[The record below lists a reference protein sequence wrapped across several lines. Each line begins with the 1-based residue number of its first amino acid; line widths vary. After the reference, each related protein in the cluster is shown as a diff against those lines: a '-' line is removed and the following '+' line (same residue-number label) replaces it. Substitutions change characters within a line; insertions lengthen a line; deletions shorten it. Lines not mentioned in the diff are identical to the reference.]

1 MCNTNPNNF
10 KSETEYLM
18 AVHGIQPVIA
28 NPMQTFQCGKCGTQN
43 IIPAQQMIVAQHD
56 YRENC
61 RVAGIPF
68 CAQPDAYKEYFH
80 ERVRAT
86 KATAKSSCEVKY
98 IKDEL
103 CSLEHRV
110 NNLSANSSA
119 DATATTIL
127 LALVMIPVAAAGLL
141 IIGAVVAALLK

>member
-1 MCNTNPNNF
+1 MCNNSNPNNF

-56 YRENC
+56 NRENC
-61 RVAGIPF
+61 HVRGMPF
-68 CAQPDAYKEYFH
+68 CAQPDAYKEYWR

-86 KATAKSSCEVKY
+86 KANPKRMSIE
-98 IKDEL
+98 
-103 CSLEHRV
+103 
-110 NNLSANSSA
+110 
-119 DATATTIL
+119 
-127 LALVMIPVAAAGLL
+127 
-141 IIGAVVAALLK
+141 